1 VLEFR
6 NEDPEKGVVPLDF
19 DAAGTLYVSAYM
31 GKDLASIHRFD
42 PKSNTVEP
50 EPMASVKDFDLTE
63 GLVFEREGRLLGVR
77 YEAETAGT
85 YWVDKNWAELQ
96 KLIDQSLPGRVNRLA
111 GQLNDKDTPI
121 LVFSYSDQEPGRY
134 LLFDQQKR
142 QLAQIAAVRP
152 WIDSKAMAQT
162 DFVRYKA
169 RDGLS
174 IPALLTLPRGAEK
187 KNLPL
192 VVMHYGGPWVRA
204 IHWGFDPAVQFL
216 ASRGYAVLMPAPR
229 ASTGYGLRHFKA
241 GWKQWGLAMQDDVTD
256 GVRWLIAQGTVDP
269 KRVCIAGASYGG
281 YLTMM
286 GLVKEPQLFRC
297 GINWVGVTDPD
308 FMFSVSWTDF
318 NQVDSGRFTMPLLIG
333 DPVKDAEQFK
343 QTSPLRRAAEIK
355 QPVLMVYG
363 ALDQRVPII
372 NGDKMRE
379 ALKPH
384 NNNVEWHVYP
394 DEGHGWLKEE
404 NEIDFWTRV
413 EAFLAKN
420 LAPAK

>member
-1 VLEFR
+1 
-6 NEDPEKGVVPLDF
+6 
-19 DAAGTLYVSAYM
+19 
-31 GKDLASIHRFD
+31 
-42 PKSNTVEP
+42 
-50 EPMASVKDFDLTE
+50 
-63 GLVFEREGRLLGVR
+63 
-77 YEAETAGT
+77 
-85 YWVDKNWAELQ
+85 
-96 KLIDQSLPGRVNRLA
+96 
-111 GQLNDKDTPI
+111 
-121 LVFSYSDQEPGRY
+121 
-134 LLFDQQKR
+134 
-142 QLAQIAAVRP
+142 
-152 WIDSKAMAQT
+152 
-162 DFVRYKA
+162 
-169 RDGLS
+169 
-174 IPALLTLPRGAEK
+174 
-187 KNLPL
+187 
-192 VVMHYGGPWVRA
+192 
-204 IHWGFDPAVQFL
+204 
-216 ASRGYAVLMPAPR
+216 MPAPR
-229 ASTGYGLRHFKA
+229 ASTGFGLRHFRS
-241 GWKQWGLAMQDDVTD
+241 GWKQWGLTMQDDVTD
-256 GVRWLIAQGTVDP
+256 GVRHLISTGVVDP